1 MSLVLSEDQQLLK
14 DSAKAFV
21 DQNAPVS
28 VLRGL
33 RDSKDAQ
40 GYDQNLWRQMLE
52 LGWAGMAIPEAYGG
66 FEFGYGGLGVVLEE
80 SGRTLVSSPLIAT
93 VLLGASAI
101 NELGSD
107 AQKSEFLPQVVSG
120 ELLLALA
127 IDEKPHHRPC
137 RIETSAVK
145 SGEGYVLNGCKTF
158 VLDGHIANKLVVVA
172 RTAGAIDD
180 EAGLSVFLVDA
191 AAEGVSINRSWMV
204 DSRNSA
210 MLSLND
216 VKVGADA
223 LLGAEG
229 DAYSSLTRVL
239 DIGRIG
245 VAAEMLGSMQQ
256 AFEITLDYL
265 KQREQFGVLIGSFQG
280 LQHRA
285 AEMYSEIELCKSAVR
300 AALAALDDADK
311 TDADIAEFASIAKAK
326 LSEVATLVS
335 NEAVQMHGGIGFT
348 DEHDIGLYLKRA
360 VILAARYGNAGLH
373 RKRYAE
379 FTETHA

>member
-335 NEAVQMHGGIGFT
+335 NEAVQMHGGIGMT
-348 DEHDIGLYLKRA
+348 DEYDIGFYMKRA
-360 VILAARYGNAGLH
+360 RVAAAFLGDALFH
-373 RKRYAE
+373 RERYASLNG
-379 FTETHA
+379 F

>member
-40 GYDQNLWRQMLE
+40 GYDQNLWRQMFE

-229 DAYSSLTRVL
+229 GAYSSLTRVL

-335 NEAVQMHGGIGFT
+335 NEAVQMHGGIGMT
-348 DEHDIGLYLKRA
+348 DEYDIGFYMKRA
-360 VILAARYGNAGLH
+360 RVAAAFLGDALFH
-373 RKRYAE
+373 RERYASLNG
-379 FTETHA
+379 F

>member
-107 AQKSEFLPQVVSG
+107 AQKSEFLPQIVSG

-172 RTAGAIDD
+172 RTSGAIDD

-210 MLSLND
+210 MLSLNN

-229 DAYSSLTRVL
+229 GAYTSLTRVL

-335 NEAVQMHGGIGFT
+335 NEAVQMHGGIGMT
-348 DEHDIGLYLKRA
+348 DEYDIGFYMKRA
-360 VILAARYGNAGLH
+360 RVAAAFLGDALFH
-373 RKRYAE
+373 RERYASLNG
-379 FTETHA
+379 F

>member
-33 RDSKDAQ
+33 RDSKDVQ
-40 GYDQNLWRQMLE
+40 GYDQNLWRQMFE

-137 RIETSAVK
+137 RIETSAGK

-229 DAYSSLTRVL
+229 GAYSSLTRVL

-335 NEAVQMHGGIGFT
+335 NEAVQMHGGIGMT
-348 DEHDIGLYLKRA
+348 DEYDIGFYMKRA
-360 VILAARYGNAGLH
+360 RVAAAFLGDALFH
-373 RKRYAE
+373 RERYASLNG
-379 FTETHA
+379 F

>member
-1 MSLVLSEDQQLLK
+1 MSLVLNEDQQLLK

-172 RTAGAIDD
+172 RTSGAIDD

-210 MLSLND
+210 MLSLNN

-229 DAYSSLTRVL
+229 GAYSSLTRVL

-335 NEAVQMHGGIGFT
+335 NEAVQMHGGIGMT
-348 DEHDIGLYLKRA
+348 DEYDIGFYMKRA
-360 VILAARYGNAGLH
+360 RVAAAFLGDALFH
-373 RKRYAE
+373 RERYASLNG
-379 FTETHA
+379 F

>member
-14 DSAKAFV
+14 DSAKTFV

-158 VLDGHIANKLVVVA
+158 VLDGHIANKLIVVA
-172 RTAGAIDD
+172 RTSGAIDD

-204 DSRNSA
+204 DSRNSS
-210 MLSLND
+210 MLILNN
-216 VKVGADA
+216 VKLGADA
-223 LLGAEG
+223 LLGPEG
-229 DAYSSLTRVL
+229 DAYTSLTRVL

-335 NEAVQMHGGIGFT
+335 NEAVQMHGGIGMT
-348 DEHDIGLYLKRA
+348 DEYDIGFYMKRA
-360 VILAARYGNAGLH
+360 RVAAAFLGDALFH
-373 RKRYAE
+373 RERYASLNG
-379 FTETHA
+379 F

>member
-14 DSAKAFV
+14 ESAKAFV

-158 VLDGHIANKLVVVA
+158 VLDGHIANKLIVVA

-204 DSRNSA
+204 DSRNSS
-210 MLSLND
+210 MLSLNN
-216 VKVGADA
+216 VKLGADA

-229 DAYSSLTRVL
+229 DAYTSLTRVL

-335 NEAVQMHGGIGFT
+335 NEAVQMHGGIGMT
-348 DEHDIGLYLKRA
+348 DEYDIGFYMKRA
-360 VILAARYGNAGLH
+360 RVAAAFLGDALFH
-373 RKRYAE
+373 RERYASLNG
-379 FTETHA
+379 F

>member
-210 MLSLND
+210 MLSLNN

-229 DAYSSLTRVL
+229 DAYTSLTRVL

-245 VAAEMLGSMQQ
+245 IAAEMLGSMQQ

-311 TDADIAEFASIAKAK
+311 NDADIAEFASIAKAK

-335 NEAVQMHGGIGFT
+335 NEAVQMHGGIGMT
-348 DEHDIGLYLKRA
+348 DEYDVGFYMKRA
-360 VILAARYGNAGLH
+360 RVAAAFLGDALFH
-373 RKRYAE
+373 RERYASLNG
-379 FTETHA
+379 F

>member
-80 SGRTLVSSPLIAT
+80 SGRSLVSSPLIAT

-172 RTAGAIDD
+172 RTSGAIDD

-210 MLSLND
+210 MLNLND

-229 DAYSSLTRVL
+229 GAHSSLTRVL

-335 NEAVQMHGGIGFT
+335 NEAVQMHGGIGMT
-348 DEHDIGLYLKRA
+348 DEYDIGFYMKRA
-360 VILAARYGNAGLH
+360 RVAAAFLGDALFH
-373 RKRYAE
+373 RERYASLNG
-379 FTETHA
+379 F

>member
-158 VLDGHIANKLVVVA
+158 VLDGHIANKLIVVA

-229 DAYSSLTRVL
+229 GAYSSLTRVL

-311 TDADIAEFASIAKAK
+311 NDADIAEFASIAKAK

-335 NEAVQMHGGIGFT
+335 NEAVQMHGGIGMT
-348 DEHDIGLYLKRA
+348 DEYDIGFYMKRA
-360 VILAARYGNAGLH
+360 RVAAAFLGDALFH
-373 RKRYAE
+373 RERYASLNG
-379 FTETHA
+379 F

>member
-158 VLDGHIANKLVVVA
+158 VLDGHIANKLIVVA

-210 MLSLND
+210 MLSLNN

-229 DAYSSLTRVL
+229 DAYTSLTRVL

-245 VAAEMLGSMQQ
+245 IAAEMLGSMQQ

-335 NEAVQMHGGIGFT
+335 NEAVQMHGGIGMT
-348 DEHDIGLYLKRA
+348 DEYDIGFYMKRA
-360 VILAARYGNAGLH
+360 RVAAAFLGDALFH
-373 RKRYAE
+373 RERYASLNG
-379 FTETHA
+379 F

>member
-80 SGRTLVSSPLIAT
+80 SGRSLVSSPLIAT

-120 ELLLALA
+120 ELSLALA

-158 VLDGHIANKLVVVA
+158 VLDGHIANKLIVVA

-210 MLSLND
+210 MLSLNN

-229 DAYSSLTRVL
+229 GAYSSLTRVL

-285 AEMYSEIELCKSAVR
+285 AEMYSDIELCKSAVR

-311 TDADIAEFASIAKAK
+311 NDADIAEFASIAKAK
-326 LSEVATLVS
+326 LSEGATLVS
-335 NEAVQMHGGIGFT
+335 NEAVQMHGGIGMT
-348 DEHDIGLYLKRA
+348 DEYDIGFYMKRA
-360 VILAARYGNAGLH
+360 RVAAAFLGDALFH
-373 RKRYAE
+373 RERYASLNG
-379 FTETHA
+379 F

>member
-40 GYDQNLWRQMLE
+40 GYDQNLWRQMFE

-101 NELGSD
+101 NEFGSE

-172 RTAGAIDD
+172 RTSGAIDD

-229 DAYSSLTRVL
+229 GAYSSLTRVL

-335 NEAVQMHGGIGFT
+335 NEAVQMHGGIGMT
-348 DEHDIGLYLKRA
+348 DEYDIGFYMKRA
-360 VILAARYGNAGLH
+360 RVAAAFLGDALFH
-373 RKRYAE
+373 RERYASLNG
-379 FTETHA
+379 F

>member
-210 MLSLND
+210 MLSLNN

-229 DAYSSLTRVL
+229 DAYTSLTRVL
-239 DIGRIG
+239 DIGRICI
-245 VAAEMLGSMQQ
+245 AAEMLGSMQQ

-311 TDADIAEFASIAKAK
+311 NDADIAEFASIAKAK

-335 NEAVQMHGGIGFT
+335 NEAVQMHGGIGMT
-348 DEHDIGLYLKRA
+348 DEYDIGFYMKRA
-360 VILAARYGNAGLH
+360 RVAAAFLGDALFH
-373 RKRYAE
+373 RERYASLNG
-379 FTETHA
+379 F

>member
-1 MSLVLSEDQQLLK
+1 MSLVLNEDQQLLK

-101 NELGSD
+101 NELGSE

-127 IDEKPHHRPC
+127 IDEKPHHRPF

-204 DSRNSA
+204 DSRNSS

-229 DAYSSLTRVL
+229 GAFSSLTRVL

-311 TDADIAEFASIAKAK
+311 TDADIAELASIAKAK

-335 NEAVQMHGGIGFT
+335 NEAVQMHGGIGMT
-348 DEHDIGLYLKRA
+348 DEYDIGFYMKRA
-360 VILAARYGNAGLH
+360 RVAATFLGDALFH
-373 RKRYAE
+373 RERYASLNG
-379 FTETHA
+379 F

>member
-158 VLDGHIANKLVVVA
+158 VLDGHIANKLIVVA

-229 DAYSSLTRVL
+229 GAYSSLTRVL

-335 NEAVQMHGGIGFT
+335 NEAVQMHGGIGMT
-348 DEHDIGLYLKRA
+348 DEYDIGFYMKRA
-360 VILAARYGNAGLH
+360 RVAAAFLGDALFH
-373 RKRYAE
+373 RERYASLNG
-379 FTETHA
+379 F

>member
-101 NELGSD
+101 NEFGSE

-127 IDEKPHHRPC
+127 MDEKPHHRPC

-172 RTAGAIDD
+172 RTSGAIDD

-204 DSRNSA
+204 DSRNSS
-210 MLSLND
+210 MLSLNN

-229 DAYSSLTRVL
+229 DAYTSLTRVL

-245 VAAEMLGSMQQ
+245 IAAEMLGSMQQ

-335 NEAVQMHGGIGFT
+335 NEAVQMHGGIGMT
-348 DEHDIGLYLKRA
+348 DEYDIGFYMKRA
-360 VILAARYGNAGLH
+360 RVAAAFLGDALFH
-373 RKRYAE
+373 RERYASLNG
-379 FTETHA
+379 F

>member
-127 IDEKPHHRPC
+127 IDEKPHHRPY

-172 RTAGAIDD
+172 RTSGAIDD

-210 MLSLND
+210 MLSLNN

-229 DAYSSLTRVL
+229 GAYTSLTRVL

-335 NEAVQMHGGIGFT
+335 NEAVQMHGGIGMT
-348 DEHDIGLYLKRA
+348 DEYDIGFYMKRA
-360 VILAARYGNAGLH
+360 RVAAAFLGDALFH
-373 RKRYAE
+373 RERYASLNG
-379 FTETHA
+379 F

>member
-210 MLSLND
+210 MLSLNN

-229 DAYSSLTRVL
+229 DAYTSLTRVL

-245 VAAEMLGSMQQ
+245 IAAEMLGSMQQ

-311 TDADIAEFASIAKAK
+311 NDADIAEFASIAKAK

-335 NEAVQMHGGIGFT
+335 NEAVQMHGGIGMT
-348 DEHDIGLYLKRA
+348 DEYDIGFYMKRA
-360 VILAARYGNAGLH
+360 RVAAAFLGDSLFH
-373 RKRYAE
+373 RERYASLNG
-379 FTETHA
+379 F

>member
-52 LGWAGMAIPEAYGG
+52 LGWAGMVIPEAYGG

-158 VLDGHIANKLVVVA
+158 VLDGHIANKLIVVA

-335 NEAVQMHGGIGFT
+335 NEAVQMHGGIGMT
-348 DEHDIGLYLKRA
+348 DEYDIGFYMKRA
-360 VILAARYGNAGLH
+360 RVAAAFLGDALFH
-373 RKRYAE
+373 RERYASLNG
-379 FTETHA
+379 F

>member
-40 GYDQNLWRQMLE
+40 GYDQNLWRQMFE

-137 RIETSAVK
+137 RIETSAGK
-145 SGEGYVLNGCKTF
+145 PGEGYVLNGCKTF

-229 DAYSSLTRVL
+229 GAYSSLTRVL

-335 NEAVQMHGGIGFT
+335 NEAVQMHGGIGMT
-348 DEHDIGLYLKRA
+348 DEYDIGFYMKRA
-360 VILAARYGNAGLH
+360 RVAAAFLGDALFH
-373 RKRYAE
+373 RERYASLNG
-379 FTETHA
+379 F

>member
-158 VLDGHIANKLVVVA
+158 VLDGHIANKLIVVA

-191 AAEGVSINRSWMV
+191 AAEGVSINRSWMG

-210 MLSLND
+210 MLSLNN

-229 DAYSSLTRVL
+229 DAYTSLTRVL

-245 VAAEMLGSMQQ
+245 IAAEMLGSMQQ

-335 NEAVQMHGGIGFT
+335 NEAVQMHGGIGMT
-348 DEHDIGLYLKRA
+348 DEYDIGFYMKRA
-360 VILAARYGNAGLH
+360 RVAAAFLGDALFH
-373 RKRYAE
+373 RERYASLNG
-379 FTETHA
+379 F

>member
-1 MSLVLSEDQQLLK
+1 
-14 DSAKAFV
+14 
-21 DQNAPVS
+21 
-28 VLRGL
+28 
-33 RDSKDAQ
+33 
-40 GYDQNLWRQMLE
+40 
-52 LGWAGMAIPEAYGG
+52 MAIPEAYGG

-158 VLDGHIANKLVVVA
+158 VLDGHIANKLIVVA

-216 VKVGADA
+216 AKVGADA

-335 NEAVQMHGGIGFT
+335 NEAVQMHGGIGMT
-348 DEHDIGLYLKRA
+348 DEYDIGFYMKRA
-360 VILAARYGNAGLH
+360 RVAAAFLGDALFH
-373 RKRYAE
+373 RERYASLNG
-379 FTETHA
+379 F

>member
-172 RTAGAIDD
+172 RTSGAIDD

-210 MLSLND
+210 MLSLNN

-229 DAYSSLTRVL
+229 DAYTSLTRVL

-245 VAAEMLGSMQQ
+245 IAAEMLGSMQQ

-335 NEAVQMHGGIGFT
+335 NEAVQMHGGIGMT
-348 DEHDIGLYLKRA
+348 DEYDIGFYMKRA
-360 VILAARYGNAGLH
+360 RVAAAFLGDALFH
-373 RKRYAE
+373 RERYASLNG
-379 FTETHA
+379 F

>member
-145 SGEGYVLNGCKTF
+145 SGEGYILNGCKTF

-180 EAGLSVFLVDA
+180 RAGLSVFLVDA

-210 MLSLND
+210 MLSLNN

-229 DAYSSLTRVL
+229 GAYTSLTRVL

-311 TDADIAEFASIAKAK
+311 TDAGIAEFASIAKAK

-335 NEAVQMHGGIGFT
+335 NEAVQMHGGIGMT
-348 DEHDIGLYLKRA
+348 DEYDIGFYMKRA
-360 VILAARYGNAGLH
+360 RVAAAFLGDALFH
-373 RKRYAE
+373 RERYASLNG
-379 FTETHA
+379 F

>member
-107 AQKSEFLPQVVSG
+107 AQKSEFLSQVVSG

-158 VLDGHIANKLVVVA
+158 VLDGHIANKLIVVA

-229 DAYSSLTRVL
+229 DAYFSLTRVL

-335 NEAVQMHGGIGFT
+335 NEAVQMHGGIGMT
-348 DEHDIGLYLKRA
+348 DEYDIGFYMKRA
-360 VILAARYGNAGLH
+360 RVAAAFLGDALFH
-373 RKRYAE
+373 RERYASLNG
-379 FTETHA
+379 F

>member
-158 VLDGHIANKLVVVA
+158 VLDGHIANKLIVVA

-311 TDADIAEFASIAKAK
+311 TDADLAEFASIAKAK

-335 NEAVQMHGGIGFT
+335 NEAVQMHGGIGMT
-348 DEHDIGLYLKRA
+348 DEYDIGFYMKRA
-360 VILAARYGNAGLH
+360 RVAAAFLGDALFH
-373 RKRYAE
+373 RERYASLNG
-379 FTETHA
+379 F

>member
-14 DSAKAFV
+14 DSAKTFV

-137 RIETSAVK
+137 RIDTSAVK

-172 RTAGAIDD
+172 RTSGAIDD

-204 DSRNSA
+204 DSRNSS
-210 MLSLND
+210 MLSLNN
-216 VKVGADA
+216 VKLGADA

-229 DAYSSLTRVL
+229 DADTSLTRVL

-335 NEAVQMHGGIGFT
+335 NEAVQMHGGIGMT
-348 DEHDIGLYLKRA
+348 DEYDIGFYMKRA
-360 VILAARYGNAGLH
+360 RVAAAFLGDALFH
-373 RKRYAE
+373 RERYASLNG
-379 FTETHA
+379 F

>member
-172 RTAGAIDD
+172 RTSGAIDD

-210 MLSLND
+210 MLSLNN

-229 DAYSSLTRVL
+229 GAYSSLTRVL
-239 DIGRIG
+239 DIVRIG

-335 NEAVQMHGGIGFT
+335 NEAVQMHGGIGMT
-348 DEHDIGLYLKRA
+348 DEYDIGFYMKRA
-360 VILAARYGNAGLH
+360 RVAAAFLGDALFH
-373 RKRYAE
+373 RERYASLNG
-379 FTETHA
+379 F

>member
-107 AQKSEFLPQVVSG
+107 EQKSEVLPQVVSG

-158 VLDGHIANKLVVVA
+158 VLDGHIANKLIVVA

-335 NEAVQMHGGIGFT
+335 NEAVQMHGGIGMT
-348 DEHDIGLYLKRA
+348 DEYDIGFYMKRA
-360 VILAARYGNAGLH
+360 RVAAAFLGDALFH
-373 RKRYAE
+373 RERYASLNG
-379 FTETHA
+379 F